1 MYSNTN
7 KCIPIQINVF
17 QYKQMYSSTVFEY
30 KQMYSNTNKCRY
42 TYTNK
47 CYPIPTNVGIPIQ
60 TNAILYQHINIPM
73 RPYKAA
79 NIH

>member
-1 MYSNTN
+1 MYSNTNKCIPVQYSNTN
-7 KCIPIQINVF
+7 KCIPIQ
-17 QYKQMYSSTVFEY
+17 
-30 KQMYSNTNKCRY
+30 
-42 TYTNK
+42 
-47 CYPIPTNVGIPIQ
+47 TNVGIPIQ